1 MNSYEL
7 ALQRLKTPDH
17 AFSPAPIWW
26 WSGEPLDSAR
36 LRWQLERFA
45 EGGVYNL
52 VILNLAPAGPMHGSL
67 SDEPHFLTP
76 AWWQIFVGVCRDAR
90 ELGIKI
96 WFYDQIGFSGANLQ
110 GTIIRNHPEYAGQ
123 QLGHVAHP
131 TTAPT
136 TVRFPDGCMPLG
148 AWQID
153 ADSQIHPLPIDDG
166 QVTSTIH
173 GPHRIRLIHAVTK
186 GFDYLSQPACL
197 TLRAMVHESFA
208 REAGEYFGDVIVGSF
223 QDELPSMPT
232 WCHDFA
238 TSFAAAYG
246 YDIVPKL
253 IALFEGEDPASQQVR
268 IDYQRWR
275 AKRCEQAFFQPFY
288 DWHQAHGLIC
298 GFDQQSPA
306 RMALPIGAVD
316 EYADYL
322 QTHRWYG
329 APGSDHH
336 GNGKI
341 HSSLAH
347 LYERPRS
354 WIEAFHSSGW
364 GGTLEE
370 TFDWLVPWIRAGLT
384 LYDPHAVYYSTKGGW
399 WEWAPPS
406 TCWRQPY
413 WRHYPQFADA
423 VMRLMGILAVGRH
436 VCDIAVLF
444 PTTTVQAHLLVSG
457 PLEAA
462 SEAEQQFVAIT
473 GSMFWNNPKP
483 GVLERDRRDFDML
496 DDDSL
501 ARAHVDA
508 GQLQVAGES
517 YRCLILPALTHLSA
531 ECVAAVNAFAQSG
544 GLVLA
549 VSSLPLGVA
558 RHENIITVAS
568 AEALVPYLQRI
579 LRRIDG
585 AVQLLERRV
594 DGGRVVFVTPT
605 VAGSQFH
612 WDGHW
617 NSTPYDFDA
626 KRLPSSLQLT
636 IPDATSVQQWGIVDG
651 NVTTV
656 PRNADG
662 TWQISLAQAPAA
674 LLFIPDHGNAS
685 PQPVVAPSL
694 IAQTDL
700 SGSWQTQVVAT
711 VDNQWGDLARPAT
724 GLMLPHTMRVH
735 DERGTVQTQGF
746 GTYGWATGAVSS
758 KSLPPPLTTIGAGT
772 DPLHVD
778 GWQPLV
784 YSLARGIH
792 KDTLHWGMLG
802 PKGYVPE
809 EFMTFGV
816 VHAGQAVRVRTTVT
830 LTTPESGAFVLAA
843 PAVKRVWLDGIDQGP
858 CASGYQWFIPVVW
871 AAGQHL
877 IEFELA
883 PEQTVNLR
891 GYWALVRHTERFAR
905 PNWIMQNDAP
915 QAASL
920 LTFAHEF
927 SLPAPTATGDM
938 IVVADVPVT
947 VYLDDHEI
955 GRQGGY
961 DPYGS
966 TVRVQ
971 PYKLPACGAGTHQLR
986 IVALDGGRG
995 VSLMVDAVFTTND
1008 GATTVVMSGVDWTV
1022 ARHTAV
1028 AQPAR
1033 IRRRQ
1038 WVDLTFDTDHALY
1051 VDMDPGWPLVRRR
1064 PHPLPQAAW
1073 LEASPADDTVVAL
1086 VPDAYAGHQR
1096 TAQLHWRVP
1105 VGATTLQI
1113 ATDATSSLVI
1123 DGHAIPRTNGS
1134 YSLPTAAMQARLTL
1148 TAQQGGAGAAL
1159 LQAPLT
1165 YQWGQGHAQLPASF
1179 ADLGLADFAGAVTF
1193 TRTIDI
1199 DDIRAQ
1205 WVLDLGVVRGTAEVL
1220 VNGQSVGARIWSPY
1234 QFDISSCLQQGQN
1247 TIAILVTNTLAPYLA
1262 GHSPTHYTPAHQ
1274 EVSGLFG
1281 PIVLRQYEVAI
1292 GG

>member
-52 VILNLAPAGPMHGSL
+52 VILNLAPAGPLHGSL
-67 SDEPHFLTP
+67 ADEPHFLTRE
-76 AWWQIFVGVCRDAR
+76 WWQIFVGVCHDAR

-110 GTIIRNHPEYAGQ
+110 GTIIRNQPEYAGQ
-123 QLGHVAHP
+123 QLAHTLHHV
-131 TTAPT
+131 TTTT
-136 TVRFPDGCMPLG
+136 TVHFPDGCMALG

-153 ADSQIHPLPIDDG
+153 ADEQISPLRINDG
-166 QVTSTIH
+166 QVTSTRH
-173 GPHRIRLIHAVTK
+173 GVHRICLIYAVSK

-197 TLRAMVHESFA
+197 ALRAMVHEAFA
-208 REAGEYFGDVIVGSF
+208 HEAGEYFGDVIVGSF

-232 WCHDFA
+232 WCDDFA
-238 TSFAAAYG
+238 TSFATAYG

-253 IALFEGEDPASQQVR
+253 IALFAGEDHASQQVR

-423 VMRLMGILAVGRH
+423 VMRLTGILALGRH

-462 SEAEQQFVAIT
+462 SEAEHQFVAIT

-501 ARAHVDA
+501 ARAQVDA
-508 GQLQVAGES
+508 GQLQVAGEV

-531 ECVAAVNAFAQSG
+531 QCLATVNAFAQSG

-558 RHENIITVAS
+558 QHENIITVAS
-568 AEALVPYLQRI
+568 AEALLPYLQRI
-579 LRRIDG
+579 PRRIDG
-585 AVQLLERRV
+585 DVQLLERRV

-605 VAGSQFH
+605 VVGTQFH

-626 KRLPSSLQLT
+626 KRLPTSVQLT
-636 IPDATSVQQWGIVDG
+636 IPDATVVEQWGIIDG
-651 NVTTV
+651 SVTPV
-656 PRNADG
+656 APQADG
-662 TWQISLAQAPAA
+662 TWRISLAQAPAA

-685 PQPVVAPSL
+685 PQPAVAPSL

-700 SGSWQTQVVAT
+700 SGSWQTQIVAT

-724 GLMLPHTMRVH
+724 GLMWPHTMRFA
-735 DERGTVQTQGF
+735 DAAGTVQTQGF
-746 GTYGWATGAVSS
+746 GTYGWVTAPAPSAA
-758 KSLPPPLTTIGAGT
+758 LPSALAAIGSGT
-772 DPLHVD
+772 DPLQVA

-784 YSLARGIH
+784 YSLTRGIH
-792 KDTLHWGMLG
+792 KDRLHWGMLG

-809 EFMTFGV
+809 EFMTFGM
-816 VHAGQAVRVRTTVT
+816 VHTGQAVRVRTTVI
-830 LTTPESGAFVLAA
+830 LTTAESGAFVLAA
-843 PAVKRVWLDGIDQGP
+843 AAIKRVWLDGVDQGS
-858 CASGYQWFIPVVW
+858 CAPGYQWFIPVAW
-871 AAGQHL
+871 AVGQHL

-891 GYWALVRHTERFAR
+891 GYWALVRHPERFVR

-920 LTFAHEF
+920 LTFARTF
-927 SLPAPTATGDM
+927 VLPVATTSGDL

-971 PYKLPACGAGTHQLR
+971 PYRLPALDAGSHVMR

-995 VSLMVDAVFTTND
+995 VSLMVDAVCIT
-1008 GATTVVMSGVDWTV
+1008 ATAGVTVVMSGDEWTV
-1022 ARHTAV
+1022 ARHTQL

-1033 IRRRQ
+1033 VRRRQ

-1086 VPDAYAGHQR
+1086 VPDAYAGQQR

-1105 VGATTLQI
+1105 VGATAVRI
-1113 ATDATSSLVI
+1113 ETDATISLVV
-1123 DGHAIPRTNGS
+1123 DGQAIQSTNGD
-1134 YSLPTAAMQARLTL
+1134 YLLPPTALQAEIML
-1148 TAQQGGAGAAL
+1148 TARHGGDGAAL
-1159 LQAPLT
+1159 LRAPLT
-1165 YQWGQGHAQLPASF
+1165 YQWGAGYAQLPASF
-1179 ADLGLADFAGAVTF
+1179 ADLGLVDFAGAVTF
-1193 TRTIDI
+1193 TRTVDI
-1199 DDIRAQ
+1199 PQLAGQ
-1205 WVLDLGVVRGTAEVL
+1205 WLLDLGVVRGTAEVL
-1220 VNGQSVGARIWSPY
+1220 VNGQVLGARIWSPY
-1234 QFDISSCLQQGQN
+1234 QFDISNYLQQGQN
-1247 TIAILVTNTLAPYLA
+1247 TITILVTNTLAPYLA
-1262 GHSPTHYTPAHQ
+1262 GHSPTHYAPAHQ
-1274 EVSGLFG
+1274 EVSGVSG
-1281 PIVLRQYEVAI
+1281 PIVLRQYQMQ
-1292 GG
+1292 

>member
-76 AWWQIFVGVCRDAR
+76 EWWQIFVGVCRDAR

-110 GTIIRNHPEYAGQ
+110 GIIIRNNPQYAGQ
-123 QLGHVAHP
+123 QLDHVVHQAD
-131 TTAPT
+131 APT
-136 TVRFPDGCMPLG
+136 TVHFPDGCMPLG

-153 ADSQIHPLPIDDG
+153 ADGHFHALTINDG
-166 QVTSTIH
+166 LVTSTIA
-173 GPHRIRLIHAVTK
+173 GPHRIRLVHAVTK
-186 GFDYLSQPACL
+186 GFDYLSQTACL
-197 TLRAMVHESFA
+197 ALRAMVHEAFA
-208 REAGEYFGDVIVGSF
+208 REAGEYFGEVIVGSF

-246 YDIVPKL
+246 YDIIPKL
-253 IALFEGEDPASQQVR
+253 IALFEGEDQASQQVR

-275 AKRCEQAFFQPFY
+275 ADRCAQAFFQPFY

-306 RMALPIGAVD
+306 RMALPIGAVA

-370 TFDWLVPWIRAGLT
+370 TFDWLVPWMRAGLT

-413 WRHYPQFADA
+413 WRHYPQFAHA

-436 VCDIAVLF
+436 ICDIAVLF

-457 PLEAA
+457 PLAA
-462 SEAEQQFVAIT
+462 ATEAEQQFVAIT

-483 GVLERDRRDFDML
+483 GVLARDRRDFDML

-501 ARAHVDA
+501 ARAHIA
-508 GQLQVAGES
+508 TGQLQVAGES

-531 ECVAAVNAFAQSG
+531 ACVAAVNAFAQSG

-549 VSSLPLGVA
+549 VSILPHGIVH
-558 RHENIITVAS
+558 HENIITVAN
-568 AEALVPYLQRI
+568 AEALVPYLQRVP
-579 LRRIDG
+579 RRIDG
-585 AVQLLERRV
+585 NVHLLERRV
-594 DGGRVVFVTPT
+594 DGGRVVFVTPLA
-605 VAGSQFH
+605 AGSQFY

-626 KRLPSSLQLT
+626 KRLPTSLQLT
-636 IPDATSVQQWGIVDG
+636 IADATVVQQWGIVDG
-651 NVTTV
+651 SVTPV

-662 TWQISLAQAPAA
+662 TWQVSLAQAPAA
-674 LLFIPDHGNAS
+674 LLFIPDDAPTRVAQAH
-685 PQPVVAPSL
+685 QPAL
-694 IAQTDL
+694 IGQIDMA
-700 SGSWQTQVVAT
+700 GRWQVQIVAT
-711 VDNQWGDLARPAT
+711 VNNQWGDLARPAT
-724 GLMLPHTMRVH
+724 GMMLPHTIRFADKHGV
-735 DERGTVQTQGF
+735 TQIQGF
-746 GTYGWATGAVSS
+746 GTYGWATTPQPIHM
-758 KSLPPPLTTIGAGT
+758 LPPPLTTVGDDN
-772 DPLHVD
+772 DPLQVAT
-778 GWQPLV
+778 WQPLV

-809 EFMTFGV
+809 EFMAFGV
-816 VHAGQAVRVRTTVT
+816 VHAGQAVRVRTTVM
-830 LTTPESGAFVLAA
+830 LTSPESGAFVLAA
-843 PAVKRVWLDGIDQGP
+843 PAVKRVWLDGVDQGD
-858 CASGYQWFIPVVW
+858 CAPGYQWFIAVAW
-871 AAGQHL
+871 ASGQHL

-883 PEQTVNLR
+883 PEQTLNLR
-891 GYWALVRHTERFAR
+891 GYWALVRYPERFTR

-920 LTFAHEF
+920 LTFAHQF
-927 SLPAPTATGDM
+927 MVSDATTAGDL
-938 IVVADVPVT
+938 IVAADVPVT

-971 PYKLPACGAGTHQLR
+971 PYKLPACAAGSHQLR

-995 VSLMVDAVFTTND
+995 VSLMVDAVFAMND

-1022 ARHTAV
+1022 ARHTDLPHP
-1028 AQPAR
+1028 AQ

-1064 PHPLPQAAW
+1064 PHPLPHASW
-1073 LEASPADDTVVAL
+1073 LESSPADDTVVAL
-1086 VPDAYAGHQR
+1086 VPDAYAGRQR
-1096 TAQLHWRVP
+1096 TAQLHWRIP
-1105 VGATTLQI
+1105 VSATAVTI
-1113 ATDATSSLVI
+1113 ATDATVQLQV
-1123 DGHAIPRTNGS
+1123 DGAPISATNNR
-1134 YSLPTAAMQARLTL
+1134 YLLPPAARQAQLTL
-1148 TAQQGGAGAAL
+1148 TAPHGGAGAAL
-1159 LQAPLT
+1159 LQAPLA
-1165 YQWGQGHAQLPASF
+1165 YQWGDGVAILPASF
-1179 ADLGLADFAGAVTF
+1179 ADLGLGDFAGAVTF
-1193 TRTIDI
+1193 TRTLDVNHIYG
-1199 DDIRAQ
+1199 Q
-1205 WVLDLGVVRGTAEVL
+1205 WVLDLGVVRGTAEVW
-1220 VNGQSVGARIWSPY
+1220 VNGESVGVRIWSPY
-1234 QFDISSCLQQGQN
+1234 QFDISSKLVIGQN
-1247 TIAILVTNTLAPYLA
+1247 QIAILVTNTLAPYLA

-1274 EVSGLFG
+1274 EVSGIFG
-1281 PIVLRQYEVAI
+1281 PMVLNQYQV
-1292 GG
+1292 